1 MNLERSKRTMQRLSG
16 KDQAAVEDVL
26 DVLYDV
32 CQDVK
37 EGCGSSVEKLPCLDE
52 SELYRR
58 LPWMAR
64 TVLKICR
71 QNEDR
76 ISDAGRKA
84 HLKELGD
91 EVEKYSLQLDCGAIQ
106 LKEVLE
112 KRKAAADELSGKQE
126 ELERIR
132 TETEKIHE
140 QARQAGET
148 LHQARLKL
156 EAEKEQRQKE
166 LADSEDGLHILEKER
181 EEIQS
186 LLEGEEA
193 LKVQLQSDRIRQEIQ
208 DMTERTERLAGL
220 RKKLASEFLSE
231 GRENDDAGA
240 LMVTRS
246 FDEGLE
252 KIRRELTQYSILL
265 RNYADLLSDA

>member
-1 MNLERSKRTMQRLSG
+1 M
-16 KDQAAVEDVL
+16 
-26 DVLYDV
+26 
-32 CQDVK
+32 
-37 EGCGSSVEKLPCLDE
+37 
-52 SELYRR
+52 
-58 LPWMAR
+58 
-64 TVLKICR
+64 
-71 QNEDR
+71 
-76 ISDAGRKA
+76 
-84 HLKELGD
+84 
-91 EVEKYSLQLDCGAIQ
+91 EKYSLQLDCGAIQ

-220 RKKLASEFLSE
+220 RKKLASEFLPE